1 MDYELLKP
9 WVVVG
14 GYLLAFGLLAL
25 SNRFDGRPTLRRGL
39 LWAAGALASVTS
51 LYWLTWGTF
60 SGPAAWLWA
69 IFPLAV
75 AAFVW
80 WRRYRRGEWTDRVAG
95 RDGRVFSRGN
105 PGRPSFGVLPSGG
118 LAVDAE
124 DERAGFEAAVEF
136 DHAGQRVLGVEYTLG
151 QRAQAPTQQGGKFVE
166 AVDMAGNTFS
176 LVQLRTPAAPTLV
189 VAPRTT
195 AEQQENHGP
204 LELSEIRPFQD
215 ARLTRNVVGAL
226 TPDTRLLKATLDDDA
241 FSRRFSVRAADPEQ
255 VARVLTPE
263 IRQLLVSDPWFHV
276 REVVFHHGALWTTR
290 YGAMSERELRED
302 ADNLSRLAAAV
313 PSDVWRSTGDAET
326 ERFLAQLAAAE
337 AQPAAAA
344 SGGLGR
350 FNARRRAAGRAPMGI
365 ASFAVRAVCVLAL
378 VIPGASMLTNAVLA
392 VTGVAP
398 QVQLTV
404 TDVKCD
410 QNSNS
415 DACGDLVSGT
425 YERNGERHTLVD
437 ETWLAW
443 RSTTEPPVV
452 GDVVEV
458 RIGPLWWHPMIETT
472 GVGIFL
478 LIIGLGLVITGLLA
492 GKLLF
497 NLAPKASPQP
507 ASQV

>member
-9 WVVVG
+9 WVVLG

-25 SNRFDGRPTLRRGL
+25 SNRFDGRPALRRGL
-39 LWAAGALASVTS
+39 LWAASALASVTS

-75 AAFVW
+75 ALFVW

-95 RDGRVFSRGN
+95 RDGRVFSRDN
-105 PGRPSFGVLPSGG
+105 PGRPSFGVLPGGG
-118 LAVDAE
+118 LAVDAD

-136 DHAGQRVLGVEYTLG
+136 DHAGHRVLGVEYIYG
-151 QRAQAPTQQGGKFVE
+151 HQAQAPAQQGGKFVE
-166 AVDMAGNTFS
+166 AVDLAGNTIS
-176 LVQLRTPAAPTLV
+176 MVQLRTPAVPALV

-195 AEQQENHGP
+195 AEQHENFGP
-204 LELSEIRPFQD
+204 LEPTEIRPFQD

-226 TPDTRLLKATLDDDA
+226 TPDTKLRKTTLDDAA
-241 FSRRFSVRAADPEQ
+241 FTRRFSVRAADAEHA
-255 VARVLTPE
+255 ARVLTPE
-263 IRQLLVSDPWFHV
+263 VRQLLVSDPWFHV

-290 YGAMSERELRED
+290 FGAMSERELRED
-302 ADNLSRLAAAV
+302 AGALSRLAAAA
-313 PSDVWRSTGDAET
+313 PSDVWRGAGGPET

-337 AQPAAAA
+337 GQPAAA
-344 SGGLGR
+344 SGGLSR
-350 FNARRRAAGRAPMGI
+350 FNARRRAAGRAPLGI
-365 ASFAVRAVCVLAL
+365 ASFAVRALCVLAL
-378 VIPGASMLTNAVLA
+378 VIPGASMLMNAVLA

-410 QNSNS
+410 QSS
-415 DACGDLVSGT
+415 SGDACGDLVSGT
-425 YERNGERHTLVD
+425 YERDGERHTLVD
-437 ETWLAW
+437 ENWLAW
-443 RSTTEPPVV
+443 RSTTEPPVA

-478 LIIGLGLVITGLLA
+478 LIIGLGLVITSLLA
-492 GKLLF
+492 AKLLF
-497 NLAPKASPQP
+497 SVKPKASPQP
-507 ASQV
+507 ASQR